1 MILYQYL
8 GYFTCAK
15 LFLQFLQ
22 LFHITKKWFKK
33 FFFCHFVQNTNIL
46 LLHKVEVFLVSSFL
60 SMYSSRH
67 FNYFDLKFPDFPPA
81 PPFINACTFIRSC
94 TSIPSFDISLSMHIL
109 LSVTGGRLRQPHR
122 FVPTWFEN
130 VPPDLVTAL
139 HLFTYH
145 ACFLISLF
153 QSSAATLAKHN
164 VVKSFTNS
172 HLNFL
177 RLQFH
182 KIFYC
187 AIWRKNISWNSA
199 LFEHKNVTSW
209 RS

>member
-1 MILYQYL
+1 MFGYLDSWISQFFMYPDTWIHGYLDIMDTWIL
-8 GYFTCAK
+8 GYFNFFSIRIMDSQK
-15 LFLQFLQ
+15 SLDIQVSGNSSL
-22 LFHITKKWFKK
+22 HRKW
-33 FFFCHFVQNTNIL
+33 
-46 LLHKVEVFLVSSFL
+46 
-60 SMYSSRH
+60 
-67 FNYFDLKFPDFPPA
+67 
-81 PPFINACTFIRSC
+81 
-94 TSIPSFDISLSMHIL
+94 
-109 LSVTGGRLRQPHR
+109 GPHR

-164 VVKSFTNS
+164 GAKAFTNS

-177 RLQFH
+177 RLQLH

-187 AIWRKNISWNSA
+187 AIWRKNISWNLA

-209 RS
+209 IAELIHVKA